1 MLHHHDEDSWLL
13 WLCVAAKSSQCSCQ
27 QSVNVLKPLVKLQ
40 KVRWYCA
47 GLPQERRTK
56 AILIGIIAATAA
68 RFESISVQEPIPV
81 SRVVLLPKDGMPL
94 QVTMRDRVGH

>member
-40 KVRWYCA
+40 KVKWYCA
-47 GLPQERRTK
+47 RSFCNGWGLKHVQKIFVLRGKQGQHEAEWCRR
-56 AILIGIIAATAA
+56 
-68 RFESISVQEPIPV
+68 FPV
-81 SRVVLLPKDGMPL
+81 FGK
-94 QVTMRDRVGH
+94 QVIC